1 MPSDAADLMAMA
13 SAIRGEETESYK
25 SVSRHPDWPQH
36 IHEKIEP
43 MILVG
48 GKQTIFLKL
57 TIAFVMFSNSSM
69 LTGAESGIRLR
80 LPAHRGMR
88 KGDGWWFPP
97 HGILDN
103 RCLP

>member
-1 MPSDAADLMAMA
+1 
-13 SAIRGEETESYK
+13 
-25 SVSRHPDWPQH
+25 
-36 IHEKIEP
+36 